1 MGARA
6 GARTGAAYVDGLRDD
21 REVWLGGVRIDDVTT
36 HPAFAGGLATMAE
49 LYDLQHDA
57 AEVCLTPDPD
67 VGGGGAG
74 DGAGTLV
81 NRSIVI
87 PRSRDDLE
95 RRHAALRRTAEH
107 TVGLM
112 GRTPDYLN
120 VTVAGFAGRT
130 DVWGALGN
138 EEGAENLCSYHRELT
153 ERDLALTHTIVH
165 PTVDK
170 SVPETAAADG
180 TVALHKVADT
190 EHGIVVRGARVL
202 ATLAPFSDELLVYT
216 GQPIPKD
223 AAPYALSFAIPMCTP
238 GLKVLCRDSFAL
250 PGDRFDH
257 PLSSR
262 FDEQDAFVIFDDVEV
277 PRARVF
283 IDGNVDVYNK
293 VMTAGWVANV
303 MQQTTIR
310 AHVKLQFAYELAT
323 RMATAVNATDASTN
337 QMLGELW
344 TYAELTRA
352 ALTAAEAGAADCGNG
367 TWFCDERPFR
377 ALRPTLPGWFPRV
390 NEIVK
395 LLGSHNLLAAPTRA
409 ELDDPALAPLAAA
422 YLRGAGEMDAHERVK
437 LFRAAWDFS
446 GSALGSRNELYERFY
461 LASAARTYQLAH
473 MTAQREIEG
482 SLVDAVL
489 A

>member
-1 MGARA
+1 V
-6 GARTGAAYVDGLRDD
+6 GARTGKEYVAGLRDG
-21 REVWLGGVRIDDVTT
+21 REIWLDGRRVDDVTD
-36 HPAFAGGLATMAE
+36 HPALAGAIETMSD
-49 LYDLQHDA
+49 LYDLQHECAD
-57 AEVCLTPDPD
+57 VCLTADPD
-67 VGGGGAG
+67 TGEPINVSH
-74 DGAGTLV
+74 V
-81 NRSIVI
+81 V
-87 PRSRDDLE
+87 PRSCDDLV
-95 RRHAALRRTAEH
+95 RRHSGLRRTAEF

-120 VTVAGFAGRT
+120 VTVAGFAGRA

-138 EEGAENLCSYHRELT
+138 EQGAEHLVVFHHELA
-153 ERDLALTHTIVH
+153 ERDLALTHTIIH

-170 SVPETAAADG
+170 RVPEVEAAGGA
-180 TVALHKVADT
+180 VALHKVGDT
-190 EHGIVVRGARVL
+190 EHGIIVRGARVL
-202 ATLAPFSDELLVYT
+202 ATLAPFADELMVYT

-223 AAPYALSFAIPMCTP
+223 ASAYALSFCVPMSTP
-238 GLKVLCRDSFAL
+238 GIKVLCRDSYSAR
-250 PGDRFDH
+250 GDRFDH

-277 PRARVF
+277 PRERVF

-323 RMATAVNATDASTN
+323 RMAEAIGLNDATTKEL
-337 QMLGELW
+337 LGELW

-352 ALTAAEAGAADCGNG
+352 ALVAAEAGAADWGNG
-367 TWFCDERPFR
+367 MWQCDERPFR
-377 ALRPTLPGWFPRV
+377 ALRPTLPQWFPRV
-390 NEIVK
+390 NEILR

-409 ELDDPALAPLAAA
+409 ELDDPALAPLVRTYFQGADGIAA
-422 YLRGAGEMDAHERVK
+422 EERVK
-437 LFRAAWDFS
+437 LFRAAWDFT
-446 GSALGSRNELYERFY
+446 GSALGSRNDLYERFY
-461 LASAARTYQLAH
+461 LASAARTYQMAH
-473 MTAQREIEG
+473 IAAQREMGE

>member
-1 MGARA
+1 MA
-6 GARTGAAYVDGLRDD
+6 ARTGKEYVEGLRDD
-21 REVWLGGVRIDDVTT
+21 REVWLAGERVDDVTA
-36 HPAFAGGLATMAE
+36 HPAFSGALATMAD
-49 LYDLQHDA
+49 LYDLQHECAD
-57 AEVCLTPDPD
+57 VCLIADPD
-67 VGGGGAG
+67 TGEP
-74 DGAGTLV
+74 V

-87 PRSRDDLE
+87 PRSREDLQG
-95 RRHAALRRTAEH
+95 RRDALRRTAEL

-120 VTVAGFAGRT
+120 VTVAGFAGRS

-138 EEGAENLCSYHRELT
+138 EEGAEHLVAYHRELAR
-153 ERDLALTHTIVH
+153 RDLALTHTIVH

-170 SVPETAAADG
+170 ALPETAAGGGAI
-180 TVALHKVADT
+180 ALHKVADT
-190 EHGIVVRGARVL
+190 EAGIVVRGARVL
-202 ATLAPFSDELLVYT
+202 ATLAPFADELLVYT

-223 AAPYALSFAIPMCTP
+223 ASAYALAFAVPMSTP
-238 GLKVLCRDSFAL
+238 GLKVLCRDSFAV

-262 FDEQDAFVIFDDVEV
+262 FDEQDAFIVFDDVEV
-277 PRARVF
+277 PRERVF
-283 IDGNVDVYNK
+283 IDGNVEVYNK

-323 RMATAVNATDASTN
+323 RMAKAVNATDPSTN
-337 QMLGELW
+337 QMLGEIW
-344 TYAELTRA
+344 SYAELTRA

-390 NEIVK
+390 NEILE
-395 LLGSHNLLAAPTRA
+395 LLGAHNLLATPTRA
-409 ELDDPALAPLAAA
+409 ELDDPALASVIST
-422 YLRGAGEMDAHERVK
+422 YFQGADGVDAEERIK
-437 LFRAAWDFS
+437 LFRAAWDLT

-473 MTAQREIEG
+473 MTAQREVGE